1 MLRALSIHAPTRALT
16 HELSHTLYFFV
27 GAGNKAK
34 KPEAKKA
41 DDDDD
46 DEEEVKKVEVKVVTG
61 FTFDFETKPG
71 AAKKTGGILVH
82 ISGSESVCAHGREG
96 ESEGG
101 QGREG
106 ETESA

>member
-1 MLRALSIHAPTRALT
+1 M
-16 HELSHTLYFFV
+16 

-34 KPEAKKA
+34 KAEAKKA

-71 AAKKTGGILVH
+71 AAKKTGGIHVH
-82 ISGSESVCAHGREG
+82 ISGSKSVCARGSEG
-96 ESEGG
+96 ESERGLG
-101 QGREG
+101 CEG
-106 ETESA
+106 ETEPA

>member
-16 HELSHTLYFFV
+16 HELSHSLYFFV

-71 AAKKTGGILVH
+71 AAKKTGGIHVH
-82 ISGSESVCAHGREG
+82 ISGSKSVCARGSEG
-96 ESEGG
+96 ESERGLG
-101 QGREG
+101 CEG
-106 ETESA
+106 ETEPA